1 VAAAPSMMPCI
12 ASCPTRMMASDLAA
26 ATGAAFSWHS
36 ALHPATEITDAIAD
50 ETHMRSKLSSA
61 TGVAAATTGPNQSE
75 AQESGW
81 KGQRGALTKNFGTVP
96 AHSQHE
102 DHHGCQK
109 VSRHGFKFSWI
120 HRGASTEPPHHEDH
134 PCRLRACRNGPQCR
148 WLLRGTCMFGH
159 PSEHAI
165 RRSQPH
171 LCSALAVAPAI
182 VKADKEVVLAAV
194 RLWGLALEHADAT
207 LQADKGVVLAA
218 VQNHGFALQYA
229 ATDLQADKEV
239 VLAAVTSPKPCQNC
253 ESSDIE
259 TLHTAM
265 ETKITKAVAAAATTS
280 QHLKVA
286 NVDAVAADLVK
297 GLGDTNEAVS
307 GLRSRLEEVA
317 CTVEA
322 KIANANA
329 AIDELFKRLDAT
341 DKAVADLRKD
351 LQEIKN
357 TAKEKNEK
365 YFQEIFRKEKCEKD
379 FPPSLPA
386 SGVSATDAPH
396 MCTPRD
402 DDKEENSK
410 KIQAAEDSVATLTT
424 ATKKAKARLKDILT
438 AIDHDNDNVVDKYI
452 LKAALDAEG
461 GGLRTLMVE
470 AGLNANFKAL
480 HECTFGTGKM
490 ITWSQAETLWHTLQK
505 ESNNFEGAATAQV
518 GLHRHC

>member
-1 VAAAPSMMPCI
+1 MRTTPAACGHAEMVLNAVGSSGAPACSGTRRSMP
-12 ASCPTRMMASDLAA
+12 
-26 ATGAAFSWHS
+26 
-36 ALHPATEITDAIAD
+36 
-50 ETHMRSKLSSA
+50 
-61 TGVAAATTGPNQSE
+61 
-75 AQESGW
+75 SG
-81 KGQRGALTKNFGTVP
+81 
-96 AHSQHE
+96 
-102 DHHGCQK
+102 
-109 VSRHGFKFSWI
+109 
-120 HRGASTEPPHHEDH
+120 GASHTS
-134 PCRLRACRNGPQCR
+134 A
-148 WLLRGTCMFGH
+148 
-159 PSEHAI
+159 A
-165 RRSQPH
+165 
-171 LCSALAVAPAI
+171 ALAVAPAI

-322 KIANANA
+322 KIANAAAVALAEGQRLDMANANA

-505 ESNNFEGAATAQV
+505 ESNNFEG
-518 GLHRHC
+518 